1 MVTNITAIARVFTW
15 VCVLSTLFVSE
26 VSSFAQQSANVLAP
40 NAQIEFQNLT
50 VGQPSTAPVI
60 ARNVTSGPLTVNGAA
75 VTVGGDRFTFTPAFT
90 FPVKLSPNE
99 EKQIG
104 SVSVTITKPN
114 EDIVGYLMVKHEPQ
128 VRAELGEVRL
138 HAGVTV
144 SSKIIASSTDI
155 IPLNDTSRI
164 LGMTS
169 SEYQFFR
176 EFTFK
181 NTFAN
186 PVTITDASMLSGD
199 AGIEVTSLGGA
210 DLPITLAPGE
220 KITVRFAY
228 SGGNSGMK
236 SDRLKVETEGGTTFV
251 YPIQAMRVT
260 ADNLRNGMN
269 RTQLPLQII
278 PNPANNKIT
287 IQLGN
292 GFKGDIQIFTADGKL
307 VAERKSVQ
315 TWTLSPETDS
325 IAAGEYVIK
334 ASATE
339 SGRILTRTEKLVL
352 AQ

>member
-1 MVTNITAIARVFTW
+1 MSRVFAW
-15 VCVLSTLFVSE
+15 VCVISTMFVSE

-40 NAQIEFQNLT
+40 NAQLEFQNLT
-50 VGQPSTAPVI
+50 VGQPATTPVV
-60 ARNVTSGPLTVNGAA
+60 ARNITSGPLTISGAT
-75 VTVGGDRFTFTPAFT
+75 VTVGSEHFTFVPAFS
-90 FPVKLSPNE
+90 FPIKLSPNE

-104 SVSVTITKPN
+104 SVKVTINKPN
-114 EDIVGYLMVKHEPQ
+114 DDFVGYLMVKHEPQ

-138 HAGVTV
+138 HAGATV

-181 NTFAN
+181 NTFAD
-186 PVTITDASMLSGD
+186 PVTITDASMLSGN

-228 SGGNSGMK
+228 SGGNTGMK
-236 SDRLKVETEGGTTFV
+236 SDRLKVEMENGTTFV

-269 RTQLPLQII
+269 RAQLPLQII
-278 PNPANNKIT
+278 PNPSTNKIT

-307 VAERKSVQ
+307 VAERKAVESWV
-315 TWTLSPETDS
+315 LSPDTDS
-325 IAAGEYVIK
+325 LIAGEYVIK
-334 ASATE
+334 ASAVE
-339 SGRILTRTEKLVL
+339 SGRTLTRTEKLVL